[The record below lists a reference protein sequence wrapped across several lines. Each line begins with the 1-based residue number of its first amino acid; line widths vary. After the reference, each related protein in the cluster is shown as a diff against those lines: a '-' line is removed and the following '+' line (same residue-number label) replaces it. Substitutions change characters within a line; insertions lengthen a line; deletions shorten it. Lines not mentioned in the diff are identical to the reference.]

1 MPVLNALPN
10 HLKPRRE
17 KVFGFAR
24 GFAHDRNAR
33 IRIETYVMAWN
44 AKHKQEGQ
52 HQECGFDAYALP
64 DAFRILAQALPQQ

>member
-1 MPVLNALPN
+1 MSLSSSLPK
-10 HLKPRRE
+10 HLRPRRD

-44 AKHKQEGQ
+44 AKHKKEGQ
-52 HQECGFDAYALP
+52 HQGPITATKIRY
-64 DAFRILAQALPQQ
+64 